1 MSITIEQLPTHG
13 VYCIMGRSQ
22 SGKTVLCTEIIR
34 RERNTN
40 NVYIW
45 NTSEKPTHYGRING
59 NYTLLLKSQL
69 DKFTSLIEKDKEKNL
84 DNCRILI
91 IDDPAEDSIDKL
103 YEFCQKYRTYN
114 VLILIIVSSDGI
126 LHKDFK
132 LVIDYYLIR
141 NDAQHVLKIP
151 FNPVMK
157 KIMTETN
164 ELNGYNFMFID
175 ANTYD
180 NYIRYRINLQAVAR
194 DEEEKREEA
203 RIEAEKL
210 RLIEEEKKQEEEKLR
225 LQEEEKKQSL
235 TEPSAPILDL
245 PVIHEQPVVDEGV
258 ILQEEPSISDEGVP
272 TTAPT
277 TAPTTS
283 TTPISTTPIVESPVR
298 EDLTALM
305 DNEIADGTLVD
316 NEKYLLRM
324 KYQDILDRQK
334 ANIDAIRA
342 EVKLE
347 LIKHSADTLKYKV
360 FKLLEVPQI
369 FYTTH

>member
-1 MSITIEQLPTHG
+1 MSITLEQLPTHG
-13 VYCIMGRSQ
+13 VYCIMGRAQ
-22 SGKTVLCTEIIR
+22 SGKTVLCTEMIR

-69 DKFTSLIEKDKEKNL
+69 DKFTNLIQKDKEKNL

-91 IDDPAEDSIDKL
+91 VDDPSEDSIDKL

-114 VLILIIVSSDGI
+114 VLILIIVSSDSI
-126 LHKDFK
+126 LHKEFK

-157 KIMTETN
+157 KIITETN
-164 ELNGYNFMFID
+164 NLNGYNFMFID
-175 ANTYD
+175 ANIYD
-180 NYIRYRINLQAVAR
+180 NYIRHRINLQAVVR
-194 DEEEKREEA
+194 DEEEKEA
-203 RIEAEKL
+203 ERLRILEAEKEAERLRLIEAEKESERL
-210 RLIEEEKKQEEEKLR
+210 RLEEEKKG
-225 LQEEEKKQSL
+225 SA
-235 TEPSAPILDL
+235 APILDL
-245 PVIHEQPVVDEGV
+245 PIINESPVIDEGL
-258 ILQEEPSISDEGVP
+258 ILQESSTDEGSTSSS
-272 TTAPT
+272 TTA
-277 TAPTTS
+277 TS
-283 TTPISTTPIVESPVR
+283 TTATSTINAVPVR
-298 EDLTALM
+298 ENLTSLM
-305 DNEIADGTLVD
+305 ENEMADDTLVC
-316 NEKYLLRM
+316 NERYLLRM
-324 KYQDILDRQK
+324 NYQDILDRQK

-347 LIKHSADTLKYKV
+347 LTKHSADTLKYKV

-369 FYTTH
+369 FYTT